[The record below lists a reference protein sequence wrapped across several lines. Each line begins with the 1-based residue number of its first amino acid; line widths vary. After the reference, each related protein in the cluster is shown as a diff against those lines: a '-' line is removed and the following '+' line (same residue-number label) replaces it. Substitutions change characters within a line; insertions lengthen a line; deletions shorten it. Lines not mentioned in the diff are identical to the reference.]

1 MKFEISIDAPQFVP
15 EKSNKVFL
23 SIKFLSEISLFS
35 MSWITKLGA
44 LVETFNGF
52 TLLLSKYFRAY
63 FSCGGELKFISFFEN
78 L

>member
-23 SIKFLSEISLFS
+23 FIKFLSEISLSS
-35 MSWITKLGA
+35 MSFATKLGA
-44 LVETFNGF
+44 LVETSNGF
-52 TLLLSKYFRAY
+52 TLFLSKYFRAY
-63 FSCGGELKFISFFEN
+63 FSCGRELKFISFLEN